1 MKTNIKL
8 ILTLLALSIA
18 ASSWAQQVFYAQ
30 GLKCTYWGGDCVSV
44 ATADINIRQIAIPD
58 IITYQ
63 GNTFNVCEISP
74 NGFAGCTQ
82 LEEVVLPS
90 HPIAILKGAFKGC
103 SSLKAIS
110 CESTTPHSIGDH
122 PTFGTDERGV
132 FEPYHFAR
140 VNIFVPQE
148 CANDYRKHPRWRA
161 FSNILTIDHQ
171 KFDLER
177 AVKVAEVF
185 PLNNDP
191 KWDAAS
197 CTDLFVIF
205 RKGSMYVGK
214 LLVSEKKYSHVRDK
228 ATDYGMLSMYTR
240 NVSVDYEGKII
251 GPDPRG
257 NGVPSVFLEEGSFG
271 ESSLLQ
277 IIFFREEDVKMFK
290 AQMRE
295 FGFKPTSDR
304 HYSLNG
310 VEILEGRTNLNGNP
324 AYYFQY
330 QHE

>member
-110 CESTTPHSIGDH
+110 CESTTPHNIGPSKTVEDKVH
-122 PTFGTDERGV
+122 MVDQQG
-132 FEPYHFAR
+132 FEP
-140 VNIFVPQE
+140 
-148 CANDYRKHPRWRA
+148 
-161 FSNILTIDHQ
+161 
-171 KFDLER
+171 
-177 AVKVAEVF
+177 
-185 PLNNDP
+185 
-191 KWDAAS
+191 
-197 CTDLFVIF
+197 
-205 RKGSMYVGK
+205 
-214 LLVSEKKYSHVRDK
+214 
-228 ATDYGMLSMYTR
+228 
-240 NVSVDYEGKII
+240 
-251 GPDPRG
+251 
-257 NGVPSVFLEEGSFG
+257 
-271 ESSLLQ
+271 
-277 IIFFREEDVKMFK
+277 
-290 AQMRE
+290 
-295 FGFKPTSDR
+295 
-304 HYSLNG
+304 
-310 VEILEGRTNLNGNP
+310 
-324 AYYFQY
+324 
-330 QHE
+330 